1 MHAMNPLHLF
11 VPAAHAINSIPI
23 PDQCDFKYG
32 NIHFDCIPYYI
43 QSLTYG
49 VVSLTGSISLIML
62 MYNGFRWMLGP
73 VTEGSTDAAKKG
85 ILYSIIGLIVSLMAY
100 AIVDTIVS
108 TVTQ

>member
-1 MHAMNPLHLF
+1 MNLLGLLIPT
-11 VPAAHAINSIPI
+11 AHAINSIPI